1 MTGPEKG
8 TAIALL
14 GCAAAL
20 LAAGCQPTRPLAHP
34 PASVSEFDRAQAEA
48 EAGYPEYTVLLY
60 NLQRTLDPGL
70 EEQPRLSSLE
80 LVALLGVGRSDVPQY
95 LAPLLDDSETPAELR
110 RRVGLMLDPLG
121 GPANTVA
128 RGADPEALLPPSGR
142 FPVLAKSPGG
152 QD

>member
-1 MTGPEKG
+1 MTGPKKG
-8 TAIALL
+8 TAITLL

-20 LAAGCQPTRPLAHP
+20 LAAGCQPTRPLADP
-34 PASVSEFDRAQAEA
+34 PASVNEFDRAQAEA

-70 EEQPRLSSLE
+70 EEQLRLSSLE

-95 LAPLLDDSETPAELR
+95 LAPLLEQTETPAELR

-128 RGADPEALLPPSGR
+128 HGPDPEALLPPSGR
-142 FPVLAKSPGG
+142 FPALAKWPGG